1 MTGSND
7 YINGKIFRAEEIKD
21 RIKNAKKYECV
32 AMENFKPKKKWL
44 FNEIINL
51 VSIFNLKLPNLIF

>member
-32 AMENFKPKKKWL
+32 AMENFKPKKK
-44 FNEIINL
+44 
-51 VSIFNLKLPNLIF
+51 